1 MLRTALN
8 DAQKPVAELDFR
20 LRELQAALEVGEDDR
35 GRLAEPRWQAGYDLA
50 MGRVLAMRVRAY
62 GYNVVLAQMKG
73 QPKSFTKKDSN
84 LWRLKPNREITS
96 GGAVKR
102 LHKKAVEYLN
112 RVVDDHAGTPWALL
126 AERELSAPM
135 GWGWSEAHR
144 AMTTAGSRG
153 ANNPNRVLFV
163 TDPKTGKKKRV
174 MVNKKRP
181 RPPL

>member
-1 MLRTALN
+1 
-8 DAQKPVAELDFR
+8 
-20 LRELQAALEVGEDDR
+20 
-35 GRLAEPRWQAGYDLA
+35 

-62 GYNVVLAQMKG
+62 GYNVVLAQMKS
-73 QPKSFTKKDSN
+73 QPKSFQKKDSN
-84 LWRLKPNREITS
+84 LWRLTPNRDITS

-102 LHKKAVEYLN
+102 LHKKALEYLN

-135 GWGWSEAHR
+135 GWGWQEEHR
-144 AMTTAGSRG
+144 AATTSGNRG
-153 ANNPNRVLFV
+153 AAKNQSRVLFV

-174 MVNKKRP
+174 MVNNKKRA